1 MQINK
6 NYRYEAGS
14 VDDLQDIVFQA
25 IDEVSEELRE
35 ISLKIHDKPEL
46 AKEERFAHELLVN
59 YLKKKG
65 FKVTPSAYGIETAF
79 VAEFQ
84 SKTGEGRVVSFNSEY
99 DALPEIGHACGHN
112 LIAISGVGAAIGLKA
127 VLEKFEIEGTV
138 KLFGTPAE
146 EIGVGKIELIEA
158 GAYKDVNVSLMIHP
172 GAFGGAFGKHI
183 ANNSIEV
190 EYFGKS
196 AHASGAP
203 WEGINALD
211 AIILAYNNIGL
222 LRQQSLPTNRVHGI
236 ITNGGTA
243 PNVIPDYTSGK
254 FKVRGM
260 TIEDLRSFGPRV
272 QKCFEGAAEATGAKL
287 KTKWSKEIYDLKT
300 NSSMATRYETYDSQK
315 FGTKFPSRE
324 QQQSSTSFTP
334 STDQGNVT
342 HIVPGIQPVYNIFEM
357 SSGINNHTPKFAEQA
372 RTKFAHEKTIEAT
385 KSVALVGLDILIDD
399 KFYREVRKCFET

>member
-1 MQINK
+1 MA
-6 NYRYEAGS
+6 YMW

-35 ISLKIHDKPEL
+35 ISLKINDKPEL

-84 SKTGEGRVVSFNSEY
+84 SKIGEGRVVSFNSEY
-99 DALPEIGHACGHN
+99 DALPELGHACGHN
-112 LIAISGVGAAIGLKA
+112 LIAISGVGAVIGLKA

-158 GAYKDVNVSLMIHP
+158 GAYKDVDVSLMIHP
-172 GAFGGAFGKHI
+172 AAADGAFGKLI
-183 ANNSIEV
+183 ANNSIVV

-211 AIILAYNNIGL
+211 AIVLAYNNIGL

-243 PNVIPDYTSGK
+243 PNVIPDYTSGR
-254 FKVRGM
+254 FTVRGM
-260 TIEDLRSFGPRV
+260 TIEDLRSFCPRV

-287 KTKWSKEIYDLKT
+287 KTKWSKGTYDVKI
-300 NSSMATRYETYDSQK
+300 NSPMATRYETYNSQK

-324 QQQSSTSFTP
+324 QQFSTSFAA

-342 HIVPGIQPVYNIFEM
+342 YVVPGIHPSYSIFET
-357 SSGINNHTPKFAEQA
+357 SSEINNHTPKFAEQA

>member
-6 NYRYEAGS
+6 DYRYEAES

-25 IDEVSEELRE
+25 IDEVSEELGE
-35 ISLKIHDKPEL
+35 ISLKIHDNPEL
-46 AKEERFAHELLVN
+46 GKEERFAHELLVN

-99 DALPEIGHACGHN
+99 DALPDIGHACGHN

-138 KLFGTPAE
+138 KLFGTPGE
-146 EIGVGKIELIEA
+146 EIGYGKVELIEA
-158 GAYKDVNVSLMIHP
+158 GAYKDVDVSLMIHP
-172 GAFGGAFGKHI
+172 TTFDGAFGKLI
-183 ANNSIEV
+183 ANNKVEV

-211 AIILAYNNIGL
+211 AIVLAYNNIGL
-222 LRQQSLPTNRVHGI
+222 LRQQSLPTNRIHGV

-254 FKVRGM
+254 FIIRGM
-260 TIEDLRSFGPRV
+260 TIEDLRSLHPRV

-287 KTKWSKEIYDLKT
+287 KTKWSKETYDVKI
-300 NSSMATRYETYDSQK
+300 NSPLATRYETYNSQK
-315 FGTKFPSRE
+315 FGTKFASRE
-324 QQQSSTSFTP
+324 QQYLTSFAA

-342 HIVPGIQPVYNIFEM
+342 YVVPGIHPVYNIFET
-357 SSGINNHTPKFAEQA
+357 SSENKNHTPKFAEQA